1 MNMNEGQSRN
11 WQHIKLLDK
20 CCILSVLYFNSIFG
34 CSFMHLVLQSIII
47 ISCLTFA
54 KFLEGIFGALLFKKF
69 FFWGGGILS
78 VTKYF

>member
-1 MNMNEGQSRN
+1 
-11 WQHIKLLDK
+11 
-20 CCILSVLYFNSIFG
+20 
-34 CSFMHLVLQSIII
+34 MHLVLQSIII

-69 FFWGGGILS
+69 FFGGGGILS